1 MDDLLPIIL
10 TGLLSGGVFV
20 AIVEGIR
27 EYLTWRRNRKA
38 KQEDR
43 ELEKGDVTK
52 QLQTT
57 VKKLEAEE
65 KRIAEEDKKHFDSI
79 ENDIRALKDGV
90 KFILLDR
97 ILYLGERYIE
107 RGEITIEEKMLLHK
121 MHKVYHNRLNG
132 NGDADVIMEAVDELP
147 LKQ

>member
-1 MDDLLPIIL
+1 MNDLLPIIL
-10 TGLLSGGVFV
+10 TGLLSGGVVV
-20 AIVEGIR
+20 AVVEGVR
-27 EYLTWRRNRKA
+27 EWLSWRRNRKA

-97 ILYLGERYIE
+97 ILYLGEKYVE
-107 RGEITIEEKMLLHK
+107 RGEISLEEKMLLKK
-121 MHKVYHNRLNG
+121 MHKVYHKGLNG
-132 NGDADVIMEAVDELP
+132 NGDADVIMEAIDELP

>member
-1 MDDLLPIIL
+1 MNDVLPIIL

-20 AIVEGIR
+20 AIVEGVR
-27 EYLTWRRNRKA
+27 EWLTWRRNRKA

-43 ELEKGDVTK
+43 ELEQGDVTK

-65 KRIAEEDKKHFDSI
+65 KRIAEEDKKHFDAI
-79 ENDIRALKDGV
+79 EKDMSALKDGV

-97 ILYLGERYIE
+97 ILYLGERFIE
-107 RGEITIEEKMLLHK
+107 RGEITIEEKMLLKK
-121 MHKVYHNRLNG
+121 MHKVYHKGLNG

>member
-10 TGLLSGGVFV
+10 TGLLSGGVVV
-20 AIVEGIR
+20 AVVEGVR
-27 EYLTWRRNRKA
+27 EWLSWRRNRKA

-65 KRIAEEDKKHFDSI
+65 KRIAAEDKKHFDSI

-97 ILYLGERYIE
+97 ILYLGEKYVE
-107 RGEITIEEKMLLHK
+107 RGEISLEEKMLLKK
-121 MHKVYHNRLNG
+121 MHKVYHKGLNG
-132 NGDADVIMEAVDELP
+132 NGDADVIMEAIDELP

>member
-1 MDDLLPIIL
+1 MDNVLPIIL

-20 AIVEGIR
+20 AVVEGIR
-27 EYLTWRRNRKA
+27 EWLAWKRNRKA
-38 KQEDR
+38 KEEDR
-43 ELEKGDVTK
+43 ELEKSDITK

-57 VKKLEAEE
+57 VKKLEEEE
-65 KRIAEEDKKHFDSI
+65 KRIAIEDKRRFDGI
-79 ENDIRALKDGV
+79 ENDMSALKDGV

-107 RGEITIEEKMLLHK
+107 RGEISIEEKMLLHK
-121 MHKVYHNRLNG
+121 MHNVYHSRLNG
-132 NGDADVIMEAVDELP
+132 NGDADVIMDAVDELE

>member
-1 MDDLLPIIL
+1 MNDVLPIVL
-10 TGLLSGGVFV
+10 AGLLSGGVFV
-20 AIVEGIR
+20 AVVEGVR
-27 EYLTWRRNRKA
+27 EWLSWRRNRKA

-43 ELEKGDVTK
+43 EIEKNDVTT

-79 ENDIRALKDGV
+79 ENDMRALKDGV

>member
-1 MDDLLPIIL
+1 MNDLLPIIL
-10 TGLLSGGVFV
+10 TGLLSGGVVV
-20 AIVEGIR
+20 AVVEGVR
-27 EYLTWRRNRKA
+27 EWLSWRRNRKA

-43 ELEKGDVTK
+43 ELEQGDVTK

-97 ILYLGERYIE
+97 ILYLGEKYVE
-107 RGEITIEEKMLLHK
+107 RGEISLEEKMLLKK
-121 MHKVYHNRLNG
+121 MHKVYHKGLNG
-132 NGDADVIMEAVDELP
+132 NGDADVIMEAIDELP